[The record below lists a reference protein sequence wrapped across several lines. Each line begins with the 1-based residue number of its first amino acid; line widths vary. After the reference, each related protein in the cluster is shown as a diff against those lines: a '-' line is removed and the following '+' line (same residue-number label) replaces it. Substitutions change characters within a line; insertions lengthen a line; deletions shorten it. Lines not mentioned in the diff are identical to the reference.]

1 MAINGSDGDDLI
13 NGTNTPDIING
24 LGGNDTLN
32 GGDWNDQLF
41 GGIGNDVLDG
51 GTGADTLVGG
61 VGNDTYIVDDVGD
74 QISESFTIL
83 DTADTVISTISWTLG
98 ERLENLTLIGDA
110 DINGTGNELD
120 NNLVGNAGNNIL
132 NGGDGDDILNGGDG
146 MDLLYGGDGNDQLF
160 GGDDDAGDLL
170 DGGTG
175 ADTLTGGKGED
186 IYVVDNLNDVIIE
199 SNGLLNGVTDT
210 VQSSITWTL
219 SDSLENL
226 TLTGNNAINGTGNA
240 ASNEIEGNAGNNI
253 LSGGDGADGLTGG
266 GGNDTLFGGNDDD
279 YLDGGEGS
287 DILEGGNGN
296 DTYVVDN
303 IGDRIVENAPNNTS
317 HDIVLSNVNTWV
329 LDDNL
334 EDLYL
339 YSSEAINGTGNALNN
354 LLVGNERDNVL
365 IGGDGD
371 DTLRG
376 GGGDTLDGGA
386 GNDTYYVGPNATIVE
401 GVDAGIDTVI
411 SSYSSW
417 TLQANLENLTLGGTV
432 GGDNPINGIGNELDN
447 TITGNNSS
455 NVLFGKQ
462 GNDTLLGEGGE
473 DRLVGGIGD
482 DILTGGDGAD
492 RFYRWRSDT
501 GVDTITDFQVG
512 EDRLCFS
519 ARGFGG
525 DLVKGGVLGEEQFS
539 LGISAT
545 TESNRFIY
553 DSDTGNLFFDID
565 GTGDIAQV
573 QIARFSPGLV
583 MTNADIFI
591 FA

>member
-199 SNGLLNGVTDT
+199 SNGLLDGTDT

-376 GGGDTLDGGA
+376 GGGDTLDGGV

-462 GNDTLLGEGGE
+462 GNDTLLGEGGD

-565 GTGDIAQV
+565 GTGDTQQV
-573 QIARFSPGLV
+573 QIATFSPGLV